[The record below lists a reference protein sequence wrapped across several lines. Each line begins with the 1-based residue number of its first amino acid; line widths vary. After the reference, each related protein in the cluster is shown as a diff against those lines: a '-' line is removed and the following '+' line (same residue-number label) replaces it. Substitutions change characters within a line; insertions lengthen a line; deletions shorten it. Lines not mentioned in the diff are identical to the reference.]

1 MDKYNLDQLVKDVA
15 RGDES
20 AYRRLLEASAKLVRG
35 YLLAKV
41 TGAMRADVEDIV
53 QEILLAVH
61 LKYNS
66 YNPALPY
73 LPWLRT
79 IAHHK
84 LVDAWRK
91 RKMSGAVPFDDVMAE
106 TIADGT
112 SQSADTDA
120 ALTLERLMAQ
130 LPEKQQKVVRLA
142 RIDGKSM
149 AEIAREMMITVA
161 DVKVTLHRAI
171 RKLGESVK
179 EEDTIH
185 AHG

>member
-15 RGDES
+15 AGDEA

-35 YLLAKV
+35 YLLSKIS
-41 TGAMRADVEDIV
+41 GPMRADVEDIV
-53 QEILLAVH
+53 QEILLTVH
-61 LKYNS
+61 LKYHS
-66 YNPALPY
+66 YDPTLPF

-84 LVDAWRK
+84 LVDTWRK
-91 RKMSGAVPFDDVMAE
+91 RKLSGTVPLDDFLTE
-106 TIADGT
+106 TIADT
-112 SQSADTDA
+112 ASQSGDTDA
-120 ALTLERLMAQ
+120 ALTLERLMEA
-130 LPEKQQKVVRLA
+130 LPEKQQKVVKLA

-149 AEIAREMMITVA
+149 AEIAKEMMISVA

-171 RKLGESVK
+171 KKLADNVK
-179 EEDTIH
+179 EKSAH

>member
-15 RGDES
+15 RGDEA
-20 AYRRLLEASAKLVRG
+20 AYRKLLEASARLVRG
-35 YLLAKV
+35 YLLSKIQ
-41 TGAMRADVEDIV
+41 GPMRADVEDIV
-53 QEILLAVH
+53 QEILLTVH

-66 YNPALPY
+66 YDTSLPF

-91 RKMSGAVPFDDVMAE
+91 RKLSGTVPLDDFLSDTV
-106 TIADGT
+106 ADAHV
-112 SQSADTDA
+112 QSEETDA
-120 ALTLERLMAQ
+120 ALTLERLMAN
-130 LPEKQQKVVRLA
+130 LPAKQQQVVKLA

-149 AEIAREMMITVA
+149 AEIAKEMTLSIA

-179 EEDTIH
+179 EDTIH